1 MSQTTTERTE
11 RPLAQRLTGTHT
23 QEGAGFPVRRPFP
36 GHGLQMVDPFLL
48 LDEMGPKDWAPGQAQ
63 GAPDHPHRGFETVTY
78 MLDGRFEHRDSFG
91 FSGQLNPGDVQWMT
105 AGAGV
110 VHSEMPEETLR
121 RDGGRVH
128 GIQLWVNLP
137 ATDKW
142 VQPRYQDTPAER
154 IPEVTGDWGRARVIA
169 GEALG
174 ASAVIETRIPILYL
188 HLTIEPGHEVTVEV
202 PAAYQGFVYP
212 LAGSGTVSVGDNA
225 LADGELGLLG
235 EGEPVRLGAPAGTDQ
250 PADLLLVAGRPLG
263 EPVARYGPFVMTNR
277 EEIDQAFQD
286 FRDGRMGEI
295 PRPG

>member
-1 MSQTTTERTE
+1 MSAPATATE
-11 RPLAQRLTGTHT
+11 RPLIERVTATRT

-48 LDEMGPKDWAPGQAQ
+48 LDEMGPKDWAPGEAQ

-78 MLDGRFEHRDSFG
+78 MLDGRFEHRDSHG

-110 VHSEMPEETLR
+110 VHSEMPEAGLR

-128 GIQLWVNLP
+128 GVQLWVNLP
-137 ATDKW
+137 AADKW
-142 VQPRYQDTPAER
+142 LPPRYQDTPAER
-154 IPEVTGDWGRARVIA
+154 IPEVAGDWGRARLIA

-174 ASAVIETRIPILYL
+174 ATAVIETRLPILFL
-188 HLTIEPGHEVTVEV
+188 HLTLEPGGEVAVDV
-202 PAAYQGFVYP
+202 PADYQGFVYP
-212 LAGSGTVSVGDNA
+212 LAGSGELVVGDQR

-235 EGEPVRLGAPAGTDQ
+235 EGDRVRLGAPAGAERA
-250 PADLLLVAGRPLG
+250 ADCLLLAGRPLN
-263 EPVARYGPFVMTNR
+263 EPVARYGPFVMTTR
-277 EEIDQAFQD
+277 AEIEQAFQD

-295 PRPG
+295 PRQS